1 MAVLYKLYQ
10 DNRDT
15 STHKGEW
22 YARAKT
28 LDTVTLNEIAQRIQD
43 NTTAK
48 KADAL
53 AVLTEMVEVVRDY
66 LQKSYRVKIDGLGA
80 FKMSLRTS
88 PAPTAKEFSASK
100 NIKSMRA
107 LFQEDVT
114 VDKNG
119 MRHRSLSS
127 GATAKELPKNAV
139 GSDDEGGD
147 TPTP

>member
-15 STHKGEW
+15 SSHKGEW

-66 LQKSYRVKIDGLGA
+66 LQKSYRVKIDGLGS
-80 FKMSLRTS
+80 FKMSLKTS

-139 GSDDEGGD
+139 GADDEGGD

>member
-15 STHKGEW
+15 SSHKGEW

-28 LDTVTLNEIAQRIQD
+28 LDTVTL
-43 NTTAK
+43 
-48 KADAL
+48 
-53 AVLTEMVEVVRDY
+53 
-66 LQKSYRVKIDGLGA
+66 RVKIDGLGS
-80 FKMSLRTS
+80 FKMSLKTS

-139 GSDDEGGD
+139 GEEVE
-147 TPTP
+147 P

>member
-1 MAVLYKLYQ
+1 MVRPCQ
-10 DNRDT
+10 DSGHRDP
-15 STHKGEW
+15 
-22 YARAKT
+22 
-28 LDTVTLNEIAQRIQD
+28 QRD
-43 NTTAK
+43 
-48 KADAL
+48 
-53 AVLTEMVEVVRDY
+53 R
-66 LQKSYRVKIDGLGA
+66 
-80 FKMSLRTS
+80 KMSLKTS

-139 GSDDEGGD
+139 GEEVE
-147 TPTP
+147 P

>member
-43 NTTAK
+43 YTTAK

-66 LQKSYRVKIDGLGA
+66 LQKSYRVKIDGLGS
-80 FKMSLRTS
+80 FKMSLKTS

-139 GSDDEGGD
+139 GEEVE
-147 TPTP
+147 P

>member
-15 STHKGEW
+15 SSHKGEW

-48 KADAL
+48 MADAL
-53 AVLTEMVEVVRDY
+53 TALTEMVEVVRDY
-66 LQKSYRVKIDGLGA
+66 LQKSYRVKIDGLGS
-80 FKMSLRTS
+80 FKMSLKTS

-139 GSDDEGGD
+139 GEDEE
-147 TPTP
+147 P

>member
-28 LDTVTLNEIAQRIQD
+28 LETVTLNEIAQRIQD
-43 NTTAK
+43 YTTAK

-53 AVLTEMVEVVRDY
+53 AVLTAMVEVVRDY
-66 LQKSYRVKIDGLGA
+66 LQKSYRVKIDGLGS
-80 FKMSLRTS
+80 FKMSLKTS

-139 GSDDEGGD
+139 GEEVE
-147 TPTP
+147 P

>member
-15 STHKGEW
+15 SSHKGEW

-66 LQKSYRVKIDGLGA
+66 LQKSYRVKIDGLGS
-80 FKMSLRTS
+80 FKMSLKTS

-114 VDKNG
+114 VVKNG

-139 GSDDEGGD
+139 GEEVE
-147 TPTP
+147 P

>member
-66 LQKSYRVKIDGLGA
+66 LQKSYRVKIDGLGS
-80 FKMSLRTS
+80 FKMSLKTS

-119 MRHRSLSS
+119 MRHRSLSI

-139 GSDDEGGD
+139 GEEVE
-147 TPTP
+147 P

>member
-66 LQKSYRVKIDGLGA
+66 LQKSYRVKIDGLGS
-80 FKMSLRTS
+80 FKMSLKTS

-119 MRHRSLSS
+119 MRQRSLSS

-139 GSDDEGGD
+139 GEEVE
-147 TPTP
+147 P

>member
-15 STHKGEW
+15 SSHKGEW

-66 LQKSYRVKIDGLGA
+66 LQKSYRVKIDGLGS
-80 FKMSLRTS
+80 FKMSLKTS

-139 GSDDEGGD
+139 GADEEE
-147 TPTP
+147 P

>member
-15 STHKGEW
+15 SSHKGEW

-66 LQKSYRVKIDGLGA
+66 LQKSYRVKIDGLG
-80 FKMSLRTS
+80 SCRSRPRPRPPRRSSRHRRTS
-88 PAPTAKEFSASK
+88 RACAP
-100 NIKSMRA
+100 
-107 LFQEDVT
+107 
-114 VDKNG
+114 
-119 MRHRSLSS
+119 SS
-127 GATAKELPKNAV
+127 RRM
-139 GSDDEGGD
+139 
-147 TPTP
+147 

>member
-10 DNRDT
+10 DNRDN
-15 STHKGEW
+15 SKHKGEW

-88 PAPTAKEFSASK
+88 PASTAKEFSASK

-107 LFQEDVT
+107 LFQEDVSI
-114 VDKNG
+114 DKNG
-119 MRHRSLSS
+119 KRNYSLSS
-127 GATAKELPKNAV
+127 GASAKELPKNAV
-139 GSDDEGGD
+139 GEEVE
-147 TPTP
+147 P

>member
-15 STHKGEW
+15 SSHKGEW

-88 PAPTAKEFSASK
+88 PASTAKEFSASK

-107 LFQEDVT
+107 LFQEDVSI
-114 VDKNG
+114 DKNG
-119 MRHRSLSS
+119 KRNYSLSS
-127 GATAKELPKNAV
+127 GASAKELPKNAV
-139 GSDDEGGD
+139 GEEVE
-147 TPTP
+147 P

>member
-15 STHKGEW
+15 SSHKGEW

-66 LQKSYRVKIDGLGA
+66 LQKSYRVKIDGLGS
-80 FKMSLRTS
+80 FKMSLKTS

-139 GSDDEGGD
+139 GADEEQE
-147 TPTP
+147 P

>member
-15 STHKGEW
+15 SAHKGEW

-107 LFQEDVT
+107 LFQEDVSI
-114 VDKNG
+114 DKNG
-119 MRHRSLSS
+119 KRNYSLSS
-127 GATAKELPKNAV
+127 GASAKELPKNAV
-139 GSDDEGGD
+139 VTDGEGGD

>member
-53 AVLTEMVEVVRDY
+53 AVLTEMVEVERDY
-66 LQKSYRVKIDGLGA
+66 LQKSYRVKIDGLGS
-80 FKMSLRTS
+80 FKMSLKTS

-139 GSDDEGGD
+139 GEEVE
-147 TPTP
+147 P

>member
-10 DNRDT
+10 DNREN
-15 STHKGEW
+15 SKHKGSW
-22 YARAKT
+22 SARAK
-28 LDTVTLNEIAQRIQD
+28 TLNEIAQRIQD

-80 FKMSLRTS
+80 FKMSLKTA
-88 PAPTAKEFSASK
+88 PANSAKEFSASK

-114 VDKNG
+114 IDKNG
-119 MRHRSLSS
+119 NRKYALSS
-127 GATAKELPKNAV
+127 GASAKELPKNAV
-139 GSDDEGGD
+139 GEEVE
-147 TPTP
+147 P

>member
-15 STHKGEW
+15 SAHKGEW

-43 NTTAK
+43 NT
-48 KADAL
+48 
-53 AVLTEMVEVVRDY
+53 
-66 LQKSYRVKIDGLGA
+66 
-80 FKMSLRTS
+80 
-88 PAPTAKEFSASK
+88 TAKEFSASK

>member
-66 LQKSYRVKIDGLGA
+66 LQKSYRVKIDGLG
-80 FKMSLRTS
+80 SRTGLVQDVAQDVARAHREGVLGIEEHQEHAR
-88 PAPTAKEFSASK
+88 PLPGGCDRRQERHAPP
-100 NIKSMRA
+100 
-107 LFQEDVT
+107 LPLQ
-114 VDKNG
+114 
-119 MRHRSLSS
+119 RS
-127 GATAKELPKNAV
+127 NR
-139 GSDDEGGD
+139 
-147 TPTP
+147 

>member
-66 LQKSYRVKIDGLGA
+66 LQKSYRVKIDGLGS
-80 FKMSLRTS
+80 FKMSLKTS

-139 GSDDEGGD
+139 GEEVE
-147 TPTP
+147 P

>member
-15 STHKGEW
+15 SSHKGEW

-66 LQKSYRVKIDGLGA
+66 LQKSYRVKIDGLGS
-80 FKMSLRTS
+80 FKMSLKTS

-139 GSDDEGGD
+139 GADDEEQ
-147 TPTP
+147 P

>member
-66 LQKSYRVKIDGLGA
+66 LQKSYRVKIDGLGS
-80 FKMSLRTS
+80 FKMSLKTS

-127 GATAKELPKNAV
+127 GASAKELPKNAV
-139 GSDDEGGD
+139 GEEVE
-147 TPTP
+147 P

>member
-15 STHKGEW
+15 SSHKGEW

-53 AVLTEMVEVVRDY
+53 AILTEMVEVVRDY
-66 LQKSYRVKIDGLGA
+66 LQKSYRVKIDGLGS
-80 FKMSLRTS
+80 FKMSLKTS

-139 GSDDEGGD
+139 GEEEQE
-147 TPTP
+147 P

>member
-66 LQKSYRVKIDGLGA
+66 LQKSYRVKIDGLGS
-80 FKMSLRTS
+80 FKMSLKTS

-139 GSDDEGGD
+139 GADDEGGD

>member
-66 LQKSYRVKIDGLGA
+66 LQKSYRVKTDGLGA
-80 FKMSLRTS
+80 FKMSLKTS

-139 GSDDEGGD
+139 GADEEQE
-147 TPTP
+147 P

>member
-66 LQKSYRVKIDGLGA
+66 LQKSYRVKIDGLGS
-80 FKMSLRTS
+80 FKMSLKTS

-139 GSDDEGGD
+139 GEEEQE
-147 TPTP
+147 P

>member
-15 STHKGEW
+15 SSHKGEW

-66 LQKSYRVKIDGLGA
+66 LQKSYRVKIDGLGS
-80 FKMSLRTS
+80 FKMSLKTS

-139 GSDDEGGD
+139 GADEEEQ
-147 TPTP
+147 P

>member
-66 LQKSYRVKIDGLGA
+66 LQKSYRVKIDGLGS
-80 FKMSLRTS
+80 FKMSLKTS

-119 MRHRSLSS
+119 MHHRSLSS

-139 GSDDEGGD
+139 GADDEGGD

>member
-15 STHKGEW
+15 SSHKGEW

-66 LQKSYRVKIDGLGA
+66 LQKSYRVKIDGLGS
-80 FKMSLRTS
+80 FKMSLKTS

-107 LFQEDVT
+107 LFQSRR
-114 VDKNG
+114 
-119 MRHRSLSS
+119 M
-127 GATAKELPKNAV
+127 
-139 GSDDEGGD
+139 
-147 TPTP
+147 

>member
-10 DNRDT
+10 DNRDN
-15 STHKGEW
+15 SKHKGSW

-66 LQKSYRVKIDGLGA
+66 LQKSYRVKIDG
-80 FKMSLRTS
+80 
-88 PAPTAKEFSASK
+88 
-100 NIKSMRA
+100 
-107 LFQEDVT
+107 
-114 VDKNG
+114 
-119 MRHRSLSS
+119 
-127 GATAKELPKNAV
+127 
-139 GSDDEGGD
+139 
-147 TPTP
+147 

>member
-15 STHKGEW
+15 SSHKGEW

-66 LQKSYRVKIDGLGA
+66 LQKSYRVKIDGLGS
-80 FKMSLRTS
+80 FKMSLKTS

-139 GSDDEGGD
+139 GEEVE
-147 TPTP
+147 P

>member
-66 LQKSYRVKIDGLGA
+66 LQKSYRVKIDGLGS
-80 FKMSLRTS
+80 FKMSLKTS

-139 GSDDEGGD
+139 GADEEQE
-147 TPTP
+147 P

>member
-15 STHKGEW
+15 SSHKGEW

-66 LQKSYRVKIDGLGA
+66 LQKSYRVKIDGLGS

-139 GSDDEGGD
+139 GEEVE
-147 TPTP
+147 P